1 MSNSKTKVVVTAALT
16 GAVHTPSLSPYLPW
30 KHQDLIDQGVEAYEA
45 GAAMLHIHGRN
56 QQDGRPSAL
65 LEDFKI
71 VAEGIK
77 KKAPDVIIIP
87 TTGGS
92 LTMTTA
98 ERANVVTQ
106 LRPEMAS
113 FTPGS
118 MNFNFSGLAVKPRQ
132 WKYDW
137 ELEHCKGSED
147 RVFNN
152 TFKVIREYGELFAA
166 AETRPEYEIFD
177 VGMLNNLATAISMGQ
192 LKGKIQLQY
201 VLGTLGGMPADPESI
216 YILLTESRRLLGN
229 DFTWSVSSAGKQQ
242 MAIMA
247 TAMTFGGN
255 VRVGLEDALYL
266 GKGALAK
273 SNAELVQKV
282 VRIAKEIGKEIA
294 TPAEARE
301 IIGLKGIEKVAF

>member
-1 MSNSKTKVVVTAALT
+1 MANSNTKVVITAALT

-30 KHQDLIDQGVEAYEA
+30 KHQDLIAQGVAAYKA
-45 GAAMLHIHGRN
+45 GAAMIHIHGRN

-65 LEDFKI
+65 LEDFRI
-71 VAEGIK
+71 VMEGIK
-77 KKAPDVIIIP
+77 REAPDVIMIP

-98 ERANVVTQ
+98 ERANVVAK
-106 LRPEMAS
+106 LKPEMAS

-118 MNFNFSGLAVKPRQ
+118 MNFNFSGLAAKPRQ

-137 ELEHCKGSED
+137 EQEHCAGSED
-147 RVFNN
+147 RVFYN
-152 TFKVIREYGELFAA
+152 TFKVIREYGEIFTAA
-166 AETRPEYEIFD
+166 NTRPEYEIFD
-177 VGMLNNLATAISMGQ
+177 IGMLNNLATAIKMGQ
-192 LKGKIQLQY
+192 LSKEIQLQY

-216 YILLTESRRLLGN
+216 YILLSESKRLLGN

-242 MAIMA
+242 MAMMA
-247 TAMTFGGN
+247 TTMTFGGN

-266 GKGALAK
+266 EKGVLAK
-273 SNAELVQKV
+273 SNAELVEKV

-301 IIGLKGIEKVAF
+301 IIGLKGIENVAF